1 MNSSIIT
8 MYTNKNKKG
17 KTVELRSICH
27 LILIPPKMPISV
39 DSLHFKKK
47 PLDDN
52 IDANNLVF
60 CIFYSLLEKFQNKYS
75 YKLKKPGTF
84 LWDLKSHSLSWKA
97 IEEVHLS
104 LTLCRSSKHRP

>member
-17 KTVELRSICH
+17 KTVELRNICH

-47 PLDDN
+47 N
-52 IDANNLVF
+52 
-60 CIFYSLLEKFQNKYS
+60 
-75 YKLKKPGTF
+75 T
-84 LWDLKSHSLSWKA
+84 
-97 IEEVHLS
+97 
-104 LTLCRSSKHRP
+104 